1 MDPVA
6 DPNVFS
12 DRTVET
18 YQLFAEG
25 YTHAKNLEVRL
36 QGILFL
42 LENALINGPR
52 ITAPQLERLWDILIV
67 KSVIPGDQN
76 AFFRFFRRVLQE
88 KDWLDSSLVRQLF
101 EQKFEQN
108 LDVITEISLDYF
120 NCVQNMFL
128 QINEFD
134 NSITIIKHQVE
145 EKKSSDGVFH
155 SKGFKITKNNWKND
169 KKNGSWLGSG
179 KGWSSSLNQNSNA
192 VAGSKPKLEFRVH
205 V

>member
-1 MDPVA
+1 M
-6 DPNVFS
+6 
-12 DRTVET
+12 ET

-101 EQKFEQN
+101 EQKFE
-108 LDVITEISLDYF
+108 
-120 NCVQNMFL
+120 
-128 QINEFD
+128 
-134 NSITIIKHQVE
+134 
-145 EKKSSDGVFH
+145 
-155 SKGFKITKNNWKND
+155 
-169 KKNGSWLGSG
+169 
-179 KGWSSSLNQNSNA
+179 
-192 VAGSKPKLEFRVH
+192 
-205 V
+205 

>member
-1 MDPVA
+1 M
-6 DPNVFS
+6 
-12 DRTVET
+12 
-18 YQLFAEG
+18 
-25 YTHAKNLEVRL
+25 
-36 QGILFL
+36 
-42 LENALINGPR
+42 
-52 ITAPQLERLWDILIV
+52 
-67 KSVIPGDQN
+67 
-76 AFFRFFRRVLQE
+76 
-88 KDWLDSSLVRQLF
+88 
-101 EQKFEQN
+101 
-108 LDVITEISLDYF
+108 ITEISLDYF

-205 V
+205 VKPKQLRGIEILWLCFQKSPQRDLDLLTQVVNFLSVVYNSVSMVLENERREIYEDFVNESLRRVN